1 MLNFSSTKSSVQCEP
16 SVRHHSQGLPVAVSR
31 ATFLCMFRT
40 GQIAMRFDVVND
52 DRAEH
57 IIHIVPNGALFRD
70 ALLRFAQEGKTVVE
84 VFRPDGTCHTYQYGG
99 L

>member
-1 MLNFSSTKSSVQCEP
+1 
-16 SVRHHSQGLPVAVSR
+16 
-31 ATFLCMFRT
+31 
-40 GQIAMRFDVVND
+40 MRFDVVND

-84 VFRPDGTCHTYQYGG
+84 VFRPDGTCHKYQYGG